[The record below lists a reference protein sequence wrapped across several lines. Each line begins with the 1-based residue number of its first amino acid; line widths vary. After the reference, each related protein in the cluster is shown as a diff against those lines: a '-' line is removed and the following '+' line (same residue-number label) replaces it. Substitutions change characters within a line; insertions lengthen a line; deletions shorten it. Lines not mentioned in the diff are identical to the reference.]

1 MTLPTDYHTL
11 SSTSPRGLRQY
22 LPPMRLWQKAKRLG
36 VWNPVDIDLTQDKL
50 DWQGLKAEE
59 QEYLLSICSRFLAG
73 EESVT
78 LDLLPLLK
86 VVAQEGRIEEEMFL
100 TSFLWEEAKHVEGFR
115 RFFDEVAD
123 EHSDLT
129 RFYSPPFKQIF
140 YDELPRAMNQL
151 YTDTSVEAQVNA
163 SVTYNMIIEGV
174 MAETGYYVFSLALT
188 RNNLMPGMQQF
199 VANLKRDESR
209 HIAFAVYFLS
219 RLVAEH
225 GDRAWNTIE
234 QRMQY
239 LLPLVQE
246 SSQRYGVSYTIV
258 PFNIDPEETSAYS
271 STQYQKRLER
281 IKKARGQT
289 LDEINNELES
299 LESIQDSDTPMDGA
313 VDSNYHATID

>member
-1 MTLPTDYHTL
+1 MTLPLDYRTL
-11 SSTSPRGLRQY
+11 STTSTRGLRQY

-36 VWNPVDIDLTQDKL
+36 IWNPADIDLTQDRL
-50 DWQGLKAEE
+50 DWQNLNAEE
-59 QEYLLSICSRFLAG
+59 KEYLLSICSRFLAG

-78 LDLLPLLK
+78 LDLLPLIK

-115 RFFDEVAD
+115 RFFDEVAN
-123 EHSDLT
+123 EHTDLT
-129 RFYSPPFKQIF
+129 RFYSPAFKQIF
-140 YDELPRAMNQL
+140 YDELPNVMNRL

-219 RLVAEH
+219 RLVVEH
-225 GDRAWNTIE
+225 GDRAWNAIE

-239 LLPLVQE
+239 LLPLVRE
-246 SSQRYGVSYTIV
+246 SGQRAGVSYTVV
-258 PFNIDPEETSAYS
+258 PFNIDPEETSDYS
-271 STQYQKRLER
+271 NTQFQKRLER
-281 IKKARGQT
+281 IRKARGQT
-289 LDEINNELES
+289 LDEINNETES
-299 LESIQDSDTPMDGA
+299 LEYA
-313 VDSNYHATID
+313 